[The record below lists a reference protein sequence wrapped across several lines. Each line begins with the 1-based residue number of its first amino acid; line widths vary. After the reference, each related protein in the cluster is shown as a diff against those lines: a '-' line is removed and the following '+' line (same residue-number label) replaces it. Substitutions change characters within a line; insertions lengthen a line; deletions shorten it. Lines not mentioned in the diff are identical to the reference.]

1 MLVRVNNLPAIPDN
15 SYIVRSEIYLCA
27 MDYSTIAMDSLR
39 IQAQAL
45 QYNSPIYGYWCLS
58 HTWNNCPPLY
68 SDVIDYTDVSSSLAF
83 YYWNVTGEALK
94 WYTATTP
101 TSASKPVSR
110 PQLPTPTT

>member
-68 SDVIDYTDVSSSLAF
+68 SDVIDYNRRQLLIGF
-83 YYWNVTGEALK
+83 LLLECNWR
-94 WYTATTP
+94 
-101 TSASKPVSR
+101 SAQMV
-110 PQLPTPTT
+110 